1 MFQGKCKA
9 VDAAALR
16 TWAEEGLAL
25 FPDGSPESDEFPA
38 DPVINGKIVLYTGGD
53 IASLKIDAIVCPA
66 NAQLMPGGGVC
77 GVIHM
82 LAGPGLAEECK
93 AFARVV
99 PGTAIVTGGH
109 NLSAAKVIHAVGP
122 MERDPITLEATYKAV
137 LSHVGDEIRS
147 VAVSPISAGMSGFA
161 IEEAVEISL
170 EQIRRFL
177 DGAWNTVDRIVVV
190 PDGSEQEAIYR
201 SLMPK
206 YFPVALPAVMESLMQ
221 DDGIL
226 IEEEEEEE
234 EDVVEPSPL
243 AP

>member
-1 MFQGKCKA
+1 MFQGKRKP
-9 VDAAALR
+9 VDAASLR
-16 TWAEEGLAL
+16 TWAEEGLSL

-38 DPVINGKIVLYTGGD
+38 DPIINGKIAMYTGGD
-53 IASLKIDAIVCPA
+53 ITSLKIDAIVCPA

-93 AFARVV
+93 AFARAA

-122 MERDPITLEATYKAV
+122 MEKDRSTLEATYKAV
-137 LSHVGDEIRS
+137 LGHVGVEIKS
-147 VAVSPISAGMSGFA
+147 VAVSPISVGMSALA

-177 DGAWNTVDRIVVV
+177 DGAWNTVDRIVIV
-190 PDGSEQEAIYR
+190 PDGSEQEGIYR
-201 SLMPK
+201 SLMAK
-206 YFPVALPAVMESLMQ
+206 YFPVAPPAVMESLMQ
-221 DDGIL
+221 DEIL

-234 EDVVEPSPL
+234 DVLESSPL